1 MLRNHETVKFCFGYS
16 PAAEVFHNYA
26 PNILQIKDNCIFL
39 HLTSVLQVVIMTTN
53 KSKLHFLRR
62 LFFLILLSLTI
73 LFKGFAV
80 AQDQTVLVP
89 SSDTLLNH
97 EEKSKGH
104 GEEKFNAGEMILE
117 HVVDNHEWHI
127 AEIGTLHLTIPLPII
142 LLYDGK
148 ITTFCSSRFHNEQGI
163 YEGFKLEKEGPHK
176 GKIVRAS
183 EEENVAGAPKVYDFS
198 ITKTVLA
205 ILMSSAFLL
214 IIFLS
219 VAGAY
224 KRNVGKA
231 PKGLQSLLEPLI
243 IFIRDDIAKSSIGEK
258 RYEKFMPFLLTVFFF
273 IFFNNLLGLVPLFPG
288 GANVTGNIAVTLVM
302 AAFTFVITTIN
313 GNKHYWVDIINTPGV
328 PWWLKIPLPL
338 MPVVEIIGI
347 ITKPFVLMVR
357 LFANITAGHI
367 IVLGFV
373 SLIFIFGAIS
383 AALGIGVSVISV
395 AFMLFMDVL
404 ELLVAFI
411 QAYVFTLLS
420 ALYFGL
426 ATIEP
431 EHH

>member
-1 MLRNHETVKFCFGYS
+1 MMSAMFKKGMFFGKTAIMLFMI
-16 PAAEVFHNYA
+16 VFS
-26 PNILQIKDNCIFL
+26 C
-39 HLTSVLQVVIMTTN
+39 
-53 KSKLHFLRR
+53 
-62 LFFLILLSLTI
+62 
-73 LFKGFAV
+73 AV
-80 AQDQTVLVP
+80 MAGKADHTA
-89 SSDTLLNH
+89 S
-97 EEKSKGH
+97 
-104 GEEKFNAGEMILE
+104 GEQESFNAGKMIME

-127 AEIGTLHLTIPLPII
+127 AEIGSLHITVPLPVI

-148 ITTFCSSRFHNEQGI
+148 VHVFSSSRFHNETRSYQG
-163 YEGFKLEKEGPHK
+163 FRLEQDGPDK
-176 GKIVRAS
+176 GKIIRIT
-183 EEENVAGAPKVYDFS
+183 EAGIPGSNTTKVYDFS

-205 ILMSSAFLL
+205 IFISSLLL
-214 IIFLS
+214 IWIFVS
-219 VAGAY
+219 VACRY
-224 KRNVGKA
+224 KRNPNKA

-243 IFIRDDIAKSSIGEK
+243 LFIRDDIAKSSIGEK

-273 IFFNNLLGLVPLFPG
+273 IFFNNLFGLIPFFPG

-302 AAFTFVITTIN
+302 AIFTFIITTIN
-313 GNKHYWVDIINTPGV
+313 GNKHYWIDIINTPGV

-338 MPVVEIIGI
+338 MPIVEIIGI

-383 AALGIGVSVISV
+383 AALGLGVSVVSV
-395 AFMLFMDVL
+395 AFMVFMDLL